1 MKKRSL
7 ILFQCLALSLAAHSA
22 SALIVDGGSGGDS
35 GSGYSVTPGAYFT
48 PFAQDDLGN
57 EPDPHDLAAGLL
69 APGSSVT
76 IQPGSAAFQGN
87 TGASLTQ
94 PPIPVLDT
102 VLGATT
108 DLSHASYQNVVDGT
122 SPLNGAFEALGID
135 HFGGPFGFT
144 VSGYDD
150 YGLTG
155 AHDQNGPFTLYL
167 SLLDGV
173 NDPSLSE
180 TDFSTW
186 EDGTDYF
193 IDGYDP
199 GTHADLA
206 ISGWLS
212 PGDVLNFDFD
222 PGTGSAGDG
231 TWFIDGTPIEAG
243 DADLQIFLDKA
254 DDAWGVVAV
263 MDATI
268 GGWDGEGGDWVGEG
282 SGADSSDFMGSAA
295 FVTSMNLGE
304 GMDFGDGILLTS
316 GAGTPPD
323 TNTSDGFS
331 GFASE
336 QGDAGLDQI
345 LTVAGEQGLI
355 DPNAFSDDA
364 TALVFDFTVPE
375 GANAV
380 SFDFMFATEEYP
392 DWNFP
397 DAAAIVIDGRNYAI
411 FEDGTPLIFDPD
423 TPVADILVDNTDG
436 HLPIEYDGISPVGH
450 VVAPLDPDLEVHT
463 FKAVVSDANDQIFD
477 TGIFL
482 ANLDAVTVEA
492 GVDPSDPILPPPDDD
507 PTDGYDFRIE
517 LGDAGL
523 GLSPTTPIW
532 IDPDY
537 AVGYIYTVTGNTFAS
552 ATLPAG
558 FGDDLY
564 QVSWWDAV
572 NGVYVL
578 LDSGHDAGQWA
589 AGEIINFLTLVDPA
603 GITQFKVE
611 GIELSAAL
619 DPNDPTAFATG
630 VSFTSGGTFDVNMTP
645 IVESVPPVPE
655 PALVVL
661 LGAGLLGLGIGRRRL

>member
-1 MKKRSL
+1 MDGKRFIGL
-7 ILFQCLALSLAAHSA
+7 QCLALALALPAA
-22 SALIVDGGSGGDS
+22 PIAMAEFEI
-35 GSGYSVTPGAYFT
+35 YATPGSYFT
-48 PFAQDDLGN
+48 PFARDELGN
-57 EPDPHDLAAGLL
+57 EPDPHDLADGML
-69 APGSSVT
+69 APGSGVS
-76 IQPGSAAFQGN
+76 ILGGSAAFQGN
-87 TGASLTQ
+87 TGDPLGGGQ
-94 PPIPVLDT
+94 PPQPADT
-102 VLGATT
+102 VLGATN
-108 DLSHASYQNVVDGT
+108 DIVSHSSYINVVDDT
-122 SPLNGAFEALGID
+122 SPMGNGLADALGIA
-135 HFGGPFGFT
+135 HGGGTFGFT
-144 VSGYDD
+144 ISGFSDF
-150 YGLTG
+150 GLVG
-155 AHDQNGPFTLYL
+155 DHGEEGPITLYL
-167 SLLDGV
+167 TLLDGV
-173 NDPSLSE
+173 NDPNLSS
-180 TDFSTW
+180 TDFAAW
-186 EDGTDYF
+186 ENGTDYF
-193 IDGYDP
+193 PDGYDP
-199 GTHADLA
+199 GAHADLA
-206 ISGWLS
+206 ISAWLA
-212 PGDVLNFDFD
+212 PNEVLHFDFD
-222 PGTGSAGDG
+222 PGTIAAGDG
-231 TWFIDGTPIEAG
+231 SWSIDGDPIEA
-243 DADLQIFLDKA
+243 DAAALQTFLDIA
-254 DDAWGVVAV
+254 DHSSGVLAVIDNTPDGWGEYWSEWG
-263 MDATI
+263 DDEWY
-268 GGWDGEGGDWVGEG
+268 GGGP
-282 SGADSSDFMGSAA
+282 SDFMGSAS
-295 FVTSMNLGE
+295 FVEGLNLGGE
-304 GMDFGDGILLTS
+304 MDFGDGILLTS
-316 GAGTPPD
+316 GVGTPPD

-331 GFASE
+331 GFASG

-380 SFDFMFATEEYP
+380 SFDFMFGTEEFP